1 MKKQMKKTLSMI
13 LTLAMILTLTNGYH
27 SKVVKA
33 AVKTQCTTYNGN
45 NIGAQDYTG
54 KQSNYYPGPMKS
66 YLVAQK
72 DGTFMRVQYGSQIE
86 GLLVEYYDKD
96 YNITDTKMIQQ
107 ELPIFGGFY
116 ATDSNYYVVTG
127 QKNTEENNNVEV
139 YRITKYDKQWN
150 RINTASLKGANTTTP
165 FDAGSCRM
173 DMSGKY
179 LLIRTCHEMYKYTD
193 GKIHQANV
201 TIQIDTDT
209 MNVTDSHTK
218 ISNINEGYVSHSF
231 NQFIK
236 VEDGHII
243 SVDHGDAN
251 PRSIILLKY
260 QTDMSEGKFTPNY
273 YQTPCIQVP
282 VLEFKY
288 LKDKDHKNPT
298 GASVGGFEIS
308 DDHYLVAGNNVKLDE
323 NFDSYNTRNIF
334 VAAVDKST
342 SEVKTNYL
350 TNYDE
355 GEETT
360 TTPQLVKISETRFM
374 VLWTKGD
381 QVYYTLVN
389 NKGEKIGEIHNFKGN
404 LADCQPVVSGNKV
417 VWYTW
422 KNEEVVFYDINT
434 NNLSDH
440 NVTEIHN
447 GHQYVYDPSADTA
460 DTITFKCSQCGIT
473 RTEKKIT
480 LTSITWSS
488 SEDTEGWYWSKG
500 NEWNQKVG
508 TKMTSW
514 IKYTPQDSDA
524 NKELEV
530 TSTNEDV
537 ISIEE
542 DSGID
547 INLVANKAGT
557 SIITIKP
564 KYNPKN
570 AFTYTIT
577 AYDPLKFANFEA
589 SNTTPQL
596 DEKVTLFAKAEG
608 GAGTLQYRFYEKDSE
623 GKETTIQKYS
633 NKATCEW
640 TPSTLGKRTLYV
652 EVKDAEKNVEQK
664 TIENV
669 TVIKKRAPKINDL
682 EKSYCYTIGADN
694 QKIDLNDYLPEDIK
708 NSTYE
713 AKIMNPS
720 RKIIT
725 EANKENKTYS
735 YNVSKDGQV
744 GDQAKIQFTVR
755 SDNYEDITF
764 NVNIALSDK
773 LTITPKTGNEP
784 AIEGSNELIYG
795 QKISTLKLNTSEAK
809 FIAEDGTEV
818 TGTLKFSG
826 LDKIPDA
833 GTKTAQYTF
842 TPDKAQYKT
851 YTGKVAISVQKAT
864 PKLSEVTVDDTLFAS
879 GKCFKD
885 LTIHPGKATV
895 TYDGEEKEIRG
906 SWTFENPEK
915 KLDLGT
921 NQVIVVFIPEDT
933 NNYEKVQKTINI
945 VANIK
950 FQVSKTEAVCGDTI
964 ELKIDPETVNPKYN
978 DTYRFYYVNEDGQ
991 EITIQ
996 SSSETEYKWIPTK
1009 AGKYTVY
1016 AEIQGSSCKAK
1027 VENVNIKKAK
1037 ANKIEDT
1044 TKEYPYT
1051 TGYELEEINLKELL
1065 PDDIKIRD
1073 KRAEIQDLNHIL
1085 NFGAFYGDNTYKYSL
1100 NRSGS
1105 IGDTATIQFTI
1116 KSDNYED
1123 ITFTRTIKLR
1133 DQIEIEPKEP
1143 LTKDIFN
1150 KDSLTYG
1157 ETISNLAF
1165 KSRRIS
1171 VETKEAGTLSGT
1183 LKFKNP
1189 DDMPDVGLQKVE
1201 YIFTPDNEKYKAYVG
1216 TIEVNV
1222 KKQKPTLTSAY
1233 FKTSKYDPQKMIK
1246 DAKLVKIALVW
1257 LGDHNDS
1264 VSGTWKI
1271 KNEDQKLPLGKSI
1284 VEVEFTPDDIM
1295 HYETVIDTFNIET
1308 LIELKT
1314 DLQSDEVKVGDKI
1327 CLSADPEAENLQY
1340 KFYLK
1345 GANDNVET
1353 IRDYASDADCEW
1365 APDKEGTYTV
1375 YVEAKDEE
1383 GNIATAHTEE
1393 IMVNKKEEVNPPKK
1407 DPQQENPGST
1417 EQQPTTEEPSKQ
1429 QPTTQKPESSTSI
1442 KPNMTAN
1449 VNRVSYKVT
1458 KVENVNNAQVTITS
1472 LDKKKTSITIPDYIM
1487 INGVKCK
1494 VTSIEKKAL
1503 YKGKKLKKITIGKN
1517 VQIIADNA
1525 FNGCKNLK
1533 SITIKSTILKKVG
1546 KNAIKGIHKK
1556 ATIKVPKKQYKQY
1569 KKLFSKKTGFKK
1581 SMKIKK

>member
-342 SEVKTNYL
+342 SEVKTTYL
-350 TNYDE
+350 TNYNE

>member
-1 MKKQMKKTLSMI
+1 M
-13 LTLAMILTLTNGYH
+13 
-27 SKVVKA
+27 
-33 AVKTQCTTYNGN
+33 
-45 NIGAQDYTG
+45 
-54 KQSNYYPGPMKS
+54 
-66 YLVAQK
+66 
-72 DGTFMRVQYGSQIE
+72 
-86 GLLVEYYDKD
+86 
-96 YNITDTKMIQQ
+96 
-107 ELPIFGGFY
+107 
-116 ATDSNYYVVTG
+116 
-127 QKNTEENNNVEV
+127 
-139 YRITKYDKQWN
+139 
-150 RINTASLKGANTTTP
+150 
-165 FDAGSCRM
+165 
-173 DMSGKY
+173 
-179 LLIRTCHEMYKYTD
+179 
-193 GKIHQANV
+193 
-201 TIQIDTDT
+201 
-209 MNVTDSHTK
+209 
-218 ISNINEGYVSHSF
+218 
-231 NQFIK
+231 
-236 VEDGHII
+236 
-243 SVDHGDAN
+243 
-251 PRSIILLKY
+251 
-260 QTDMSEGKFTPNY
+260 
-273 YQTPCIQVP
+273 
-282 VLEFKY
+282 
-288 LKDKDHKNPT
+288 
-298 GASVGGFEIS
+298 
-308 DDHYLVAGNNVKLDE
+308 
-323 NFDSYNTRNIF
+323 
-334 VAAVDKST
+334 
-342 SEVKTNYL
+342 
-350 TNYDE
+350 
-355 GEETT
+355 
-360 TTPQLVKISETRFM
+360 
-374 VLWTKGD
+374 
-381 QVYYTLVN
+381 
-389 NKGEKIGEIHNFKGN
+389 
-404 LADCQPVVSGNKV
+404 
-417 VWYTW
+417 
-422 KNEEVVFYDINT
+422 
-434 NNLSDH
+434 
-440 NVTEIHN
+440 
-447 GHQYVYDPSADTA
+447 
-460 DTITFKCSQCGIT
+460 
-473 RTEKKIT
+473 
-480 LTSITWSS
+480 
-488 SEDTEGWYWSKG
+488 
-500 NEWNQKVG
+500 
-508 TKMTSW
+508 
-514 IKYTPQDSDA
+514 
-524 NKELEV
+524 
-530 TSTNEDV
+530 
-537 ISIEE
+537 
-542 DSGID
+542 
-547 INLVANKAGT
+547 
-557 SIITIKP
+557 
-564 KYNPKN
+564 
-570 AFTYTIT
+570 
-577 AYDPLKFANFEA
+577 
-589 SNTTPQL
+589 
-596 DEKVTLFAKAEG
+596 
-608 GAGTLQYRFYEKDSE
+608 
-623 GKETTIQKYS
+623 
-633 NKATCEW
+633 
-640 TPSTLGKRTLYV
+640 
-652 EVKDAEKNVEQK
+652 
-664 TIENV
+664 
-669 TVIKKRAPKINDL
+669 
-682 EKSYCYTIGADN
+682 
-694 QKIDLNDYLPEDIK
+694 
-708 NSTYE
+708 
-713 AKIMNPS
+713 
-720 RKIIT
+720 
-725 EANKENKTYS
+725 
-735 YNVSKDGQV
+735 
-744 GDQAKIQFTVR
+744 
-755 SDNYEDITF
+755 
-764 NVNIALSDK
+764 
-773 LTITPKTGNEP
+773 
-784 AIEGSNELIYG
+784 
-795 QKISTLKLNTSEAK
+795 
-809 FIAEDGTEV
+809 
-818 TGTLKFSG
+818 
-826 LDKIPDA
+826 
-833 GTKTAQYTF
+833 
-842 TPDKAQYKT
+842 
-851 YTGKVAISVQKAT
+851 
-864 PKLSEVTVDDTLFAS
+864 
-879 GKCFKD
+879 
-885 LTIHPGKATV
+885 
-895 TYDGEEKEIRG
+895 
-906 SWTFENPEK
+906 
-915 KLDLGT
+915 
-921 NQVIVVFIPEDT
+921 
-933 NNYEKVQKTINI
+933 
-945 VANIK
+945 
-950 FQVSKTEAVCGDTI
+950 
-964 ELKIDPETVNPKYN
+964 
-978 DTYRFYYVNEDGQ
+978 
-991 EITIQ
+991 
-996 SSSETEYKWIPTK
+996 
-1009 AGKYTVY
+1009 
-1016 AEIQGSSCKAK
+1016 
-1027 VENVNIKKAK
+1027 
-1037 ANKIEDT
+1037 
-1044 TKEYPYT
+1044 
-1051 TGYELEEINLKELL
+1051 EEINLKELL